1 MRKLVLFGL
10 VAALGVLGISAVALA
25 SRSHDKGNA
34 KDFSAKLNGWEED
47 PSQVT
52 TGKGSFRAHVDSATQ
67 ISFTLK
73 YRALEGPA
81 FMAHIHIGSRHESGG
96 ISAWLCGGTTQPP
109 CPPGQT
115 TEAVVN
121 GVIEAPDIVGP
132 TGPGVEVGAA
142 RVRATT
148 PTGITARS
156 ATSEAT
162 ASRGGPSRLPE
173 GPGQPGPSPFRRRMT
188 SSPKAAARAPSTT
201 RWSKVSAR

>member
-1 MRKLVLFGL
+1 MRKLLLFGL
-10 VAALGVLGISAVALA
+10 VAVLGVLGISAVALA

-73 YRALEGPA
+73 YRNLEGPA
-81 FMAHIHIGSRHESGG
+81 FMAHIHIGGRSESGG
-96 ISAWLCGGTTQPP
+96 ISAWLCGPPPPGTATQPL

-121 GVIEAPDIVGP
+121 GTIQADDI
-132 TGPGVEVGAA
+132 TGPAGQGVEPGNFADLLRA
-142 RVRATT
+142 VRKGETYT
-148 PTGITARS
+148 NVHTGTFGPPS
-156 ATSEAT
+156 
-162 ASRGGPSRLPE
+162 GG
-173 GPGQPGPSPFRRRMT
+173 
-188 SSPKAAARAPSTT
+188 RAPGGEI
-201 RWSKVSAR
+201 RGQNKANKGHDDDDDHDGGKHKRHR

>member
-52 TGKGSFRAHVDSATQ
+52 TGKGSFTAHVDSATQ

-73 YRALEGPA
+73 YRNLEGPA

-96 ISAWLCGGTTQPP
+96 ISAWLCGPPAPPPPVTQPP
-109 CPPGQT
+109 CPAGQT

-121 GVIEAPDIVGP
+121 GTIQADDI
-132 TGPGVEVGAA
+132 TGPAGQGVEPGNFADLLRAVRKGETYTN
-142 RVRATT
+142 VHTTGRAT
-148 PTGITARS
+148 GGEI
-156 ATSEAT
+156 
-162 ASRGGPSRLPE
+162 RG
-173 GPGQPGPSPFRRRMT
+173 QN
-188 SSPKAAARAPSTT
+188 KANKGHDDDDDHDGGNHKRH
-201 RWSKVSAR
+201 R

>member
-52 TGKGSFRAHVDSATQ
+52 TGKGSFTAHVDSATQ

-73 YRALEGPA
+73 YRNLEGPA

-96 ISAWLCGGTTQPP
+96 ISAWLCGGTTQPA

-121 GVIEAPDIVGP
+121 GTIQADDIVALTAQGVEAGNFADLLRAVRKGETYTNVHSTGRAP
-132 TGPGVEVGAA
+132 TGE
-142 RVRATT
+142 
-148 PTGITARS
+148 I
-156 ATSEAT
+156 
-162 ASRGGPSRLPE
+162 RG
-173 GPGQPGPSPFRRRMT
+173 QN
-188 SSPKAAARAPSTT
+188 KANKRHDDDDDHGDGK
-201 RWSKVSAR
+201 RKRHR

>member
-52 TGKGSFRAHVDSATQ
+52 TGKGSFTAHVDSATQ

-73 YRALEGPA
+73 YRNLEGPA

-96 ISAWLCGGTTQPP
+96 ISAWLCGPPAPPPPVTQPP
-109 CPPGQT
+109 CPAGQT

-121 GVIEAPDIVGP
+121 GTIQADDI
-132 TGPGVEVGAA
+132 TGPAGQGVEPGNFADLLRA
-142 RVRATT
+142 VRKGETYTNVHTT
-148 PTGITARS
+148 N
-156 ATSEAT
+156 
-162 ASRGGPSRLPE
+162 
-173 GPGQPGPSPFRRRMT
+173 
-188 SSPKAAARAPSTT
+188 RAPGGEI
-201 RWSKVSAR
+201 RGQNKANKGHDDDDDHGKGKRHR

>member
-1 MRKLVLFGL
+1 MKRISVLGVVL
-10 VAALGVLGISAVALA
+10 ALGVLALAAVAFA
-25 SRSHDKGNA
+25 GRGHDKGNG
-34 KDFSAKLNGWEED
+34 KNFSAKLNGWEED

-121 GVIEAPDIVGP
+121 GTIQADDIVGP
-132 TGPGVEVGAA
+132 TGQGVEVGAA
-142 RVRATT
+142 GFADLIRAMRKGETYTNVHTT
-148 PTGITARS
+148 N
-156 ATSEAT
+156 
-162 ASRGGPSRLPE
+162 
-173 GPGQPGPSPFRRRMT
+173 
-188 SSPKAAARAPSTT
+188 RAPGGEI
-201 RWSKVSAR
+201 RGQNHGGHGDDDHGDHGKKRH